1 MLNHARWQVEMVR
14 LVAHRLGG
22 ESTALRL
29 LGSAQ
34 GLLIASGL
42 LTVREVWNANEKWLD
57 GASLRA
63 FETTKAE
70 LDEEQ
75 TFGRT

>member
-1 MLNHARWQVEMVR
+1 MLNHARWQLEIVR
-14 LVAHRLGG
+14 QVVHRLGG
-22 ESTALRL
+22 ESTAIRI

-42 LTVREVWNANEKWLD
+42 MTVGEVWRNNEKWLD

-70 LDEEQ
+70 LE
-75 TFGRT
+75 